1 MSLIRA
7 KEDEVRMIYQKKVHI
22 INFSRKLTVTTIFFL
37 IPLYFLK
44 IGFSGWQIGLIISLY
59 AFAPILFS
67 FPTGWI
73 NDRISIKRVIQGGF
87 LLQGLAFLLLGMTI
101 NFFLMAIL
109 FLLLGVANNA
119 LDVST
124 NSLYFKD
131 ETQQDLNKKY
141 SRLTFWLALGPAF
154 GILLGGILIY
164 LSNFHTL
171 FYLYSLFVLVV
182 LVLIG
187 DIGKEKFES
196 VSIREYKLD
205 LFNRKTILFSIMI
218 FMLGLHWGVE
228 GTVYSP
234 FLEKYFHLNNLQV
247 ALYISLSLF
256 ALAFSAFF
264 IGLLKYNAKL
274 NKRLF
279 LIAMSLSGL
288 GLMLMVNRSVYLS
301 FLFRVVHEVGDGFFG
316 ALNVLFIS
324 RLFEKRSIGG
334 SSGVLLAMM
343 TLGHM
348 VGALIFSPLGFREG
362 LQYPFIISGSLL
374 VANSIFGIYVFKKS
388 QY

>member
-1 MSLIRA
+1 
-7 KEDEVRMIYQKKVHI
+7 MIFQNKIHV
-22 INFSRKLTVTTIFFL
+22 INFSRKLTINTIFFL

-67 FPTGWI
+67 FPTGLI
-73 NDRISIKRVIQGGF
+73 NDRISIKRVIQAGI
-87 LLQGLAFLLLGMTI
+87 LLQGFAFLLVAVI
-101 NFFLMAIL
+101 NHFFLMAVL

-141 SRLTFWLALGPAF
+141 SRLTFWLGLGPAF

-171 FYLYSLFVLVV
+171 FYLYSLFLLVV
-182 LVLIG
+182 LVFIG

-196 VSIREYKLD
+196 VSIKEYRRD
-205 LFNRKTILFSIMI
+205 LFNKKTILFSIMI
-218 FMLGLHWGVE
+218 FILGLHWGVE

-247 ALYISLSLF
+247 SLYISFSLF
-256 ALAFSAFF
+256 ALAFSALF

-279 LIAMSLSGL
+279 LTAMSLSGL
-288 GLMLMVNRSVYLS
+288 GLMLMVNRIVYLS

-334 SSGVLLAMM
+334 SSGALLAMM
-343 TLGHM
+343 TLGNM
-348 VGALIFSPLGFREG
+348 VGALIFSPLGYRVG
-362 LQYPFIISGSLL
+362 LQYPFIIAGLL
-374 VANSIFGIYVFKKS
+374 LMANAAFGIYVFKKS

>member
-1 MSLIRA
+1 MSLIQE
-7 KEDEVRMIYQKKVHI
+7 KEDEIQMIDQKKIHV
-22 INFSRKLTVTTIFFL
+22 INFSRKLTANTIFFL
-37 IPLYFLK
+37 IPLYFLR
-44 IGFSGWQIGLIISLY
+44 IGLSGWQIGLIISLY
-59 AFAPILFS
+59 AFAPLFFS

-87 LLQGLAFLLLGMTI
+87 LVQGLAFLLVGLT
-101 NFFLMAIL
+101 NHFFLMAIL
-109 FLLLGVANNA
+109 FLMLGVANNA

-131 ETQQDLNKKY
+131 ETHQDLNKKY

-171 FYLYSLFVLVV
+171 FCLYSLFILVI
-182 LVLIG
+182 LALIG

-196 VSIREYKLD
+196 VSIKEYRLG
-205 LFNRKTILFSIMI
+205 LFNRKTILFSVMI
-218 FMLGLHWGVE
+218 FVLGLHWGVE

-234 FLEKYFHLNNLQV
+234 FLQRHFHLNNLQV
-247 ALYISLSLF
+247 ALYISFSLF

-264 IGLLKYNAKL
+264 IGLLKYNARL

-279 LIAMSLSGL
+279 LMAMSLSGF
-288 GLMLMVNRSVYLS
+288 GLILMVNRSVYLS

-316 ALNVLFIS
+316 ALNVLYIS

-334 SSGVLLAMM
+334 SSGALLAMM
-343 TLGHM
+343 TLGQM
-348 VGALIFSPLGFREG
+348 VGALIFSPLGYREG
-362 LQYPFIISGSLL
+362 LQYPFIISGLL
-374 VANSIFGIYVFKKS
+374 LIANSVFGIYVFKKA